1 VRRNHSTPKK
11 KKKKRVSNG
20 KLTIDTLMMNPKTM
34 VKRKKVERAAFVSS
48 FGP

>member
-1 VRRNHSTPKK
+1 VRRNHSTPK

-34 VKRKKVERAAFVSS
+34 VKRQKVERAAFVSS